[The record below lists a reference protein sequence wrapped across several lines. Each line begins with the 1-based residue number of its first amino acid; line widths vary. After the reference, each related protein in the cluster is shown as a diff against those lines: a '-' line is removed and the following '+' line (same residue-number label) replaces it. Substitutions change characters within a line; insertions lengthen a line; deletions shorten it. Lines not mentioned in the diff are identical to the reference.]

1 MVVAVLFLFFQ
12 RVSGGSTTVFGYSVF
27 RVSSG
32 SMEPELSVG
41 DVILSK
47 KINANTLEI
56 GDIITYN
63 GTEGDYANKI
73 ITHKI
78 VNIDNSGVE
87 KVFTTQGVANN
98 TADPPVYESQVLGK
112 MVYKVPVIGT
122 LYNFFMT
129 IYGLIAVI
137 LIILLAFSNEIITL
151 FKLAKEKVHRD
162 VTREFEEQNG
172 TSFLNHENEQEEE
185 NKIE

>member
-1 MVVAVLFLFFQ
+1 
-12 RVSGGSTTVFGYSVF
+12 
-27 RVSSG
+27 
-32 SMEPELSVG
+32 MEPELSVG

-56 GDIITYN
+56 GDIISYN

-78 VNIDNSGVE
+78 INIDESGGE
-87 KVFTTQGVANN
+87 RVFTTMGIAND

-112 MVYKVPVIGT
+112 MVYKVPIIGT
-122 LYNFFMT
+122 LYSFFMT

-172 TSFLNHENEQEEE
+172 TSILTDHENEEEE
-185 NKIE
+185 NKTE